1 MSATKKPLSF
11 TSKQNPVVLAV
22 AAVVVDAAAASVG
35 REPEVLSFAGRKK
48 MKKIRLQAN
57 ADEIRRQ
64 KPETTNLAAAL
75 LDAAAA
81 IRDAA
86 AAIRDAAVLAAIY
99 DVAPQPNVCLGT
111 NICIKW
117 KIRLIRQL

>member
-1 MSATKKPLSF
+1 M
-11 TSKQNPVVLAV
+11 
-22 AAVVVDAAAASVG
+22 
-35 REPEVLSFAGRKK
+35 
-48 MKKIRLQAN
+48 MKIRLQAN

-81 IRDAA
+81 IRDDA

-99 DVAPQPNVCLGT
+99 DDAPQPNVCLET

-117 KIRLIRQL
+117 KLRPIRQL